1 MVPFIL
7 GCDGNDIVTLLPSS
21 LPVMLFSPDDDTA
34 FIEFGA
40 RVSGAGLQSINGNI
54 TFMLIILVLGQV
66 FHTRRRITGTSV
78 MV

>member
-21 LPVMLFSPDDDTA
+21 LPVMLFSPDDETA
-34 FIEFGA
+34 FIELAA
-40 RVSGAGLQSINGNI
+40 RISGAGLHSINENI
-54 TFMLIILVLGQV
+54 NFILIGYSSCFLY
-66 FHTRRRITGTSV
+66 TRRRITGTSV